1 MFKDLLSD
9 ALTCIRNGV
18 RAKKT
23 NVKIRT
29 NNVIIGV
36 LRVLQEGGFI
46 KSYDICD
53 DKKERKIANV
63 ELKYNSGS
71 VIREIKKI
79 SKQSRRVY
87 SKNSSIP
94 RVYNNLGTVIVS
106 TSEGIMTGNEAKRKK
121 LGGELLCS
129 VF

>member
-18 RAKKT
+18 RAKKN
-23 NVKIRT
+23 NVTIRT
-29 NNVIIGV
+29 NKVITGV
-36 LRVLQEGGFI
+36 LRVLYEGGFI

-53 DKKERKIANV
+53 DKNKCKIANV
-63 ELKYNSGS
+63 ELKYNAGP

-94 RVYNNLGTVIVS
+94 RIYNNLGTVIVS